1 MSGKIYCITNIE
13 NRKKY
18 IGQTHR
24 SIRKRLSEHC
34 GTSSTSVS
42 PKLKNAIK
50 KYGKNKF
57 VIEVLWEK
65 KKCTDDEL
73 NAKEMELIKELNT
86 LHPNGY
92 NLTIGG
98 SGGRHSDETKEL
110 LSEKSHKMWNERGE
124 ELRRALIERN
134 STRFPLFRFSVEKTL
149 VDKFKSLKE
158 AIDILKLEKNE
169 LVRAIRRGEIL
180 NDHYFSYNEDSPE
193 IRTNTGK
200 TNGKPVYCFNQQ
212 QMTVKH
218 WPTVAATSDDLEI
231 TRSKL
236 MYAITNKQLL
246 NDCYFS
252 FSSTPPPVSAV
263 EALEKSRHRF

>member
-1 MSGKIYCITNIE
+1 
-13 NRKKY
+13 
-18 IGQTHR
+18 
-24 SIRKRLSEHC
+24 
-34 GTSSTSVS
+34 VS

-65 KKCTDDEL
+65 KKCTDEEL
-73 NAKEMELIKELNT
+73 DAKEMELIKELNT

-98 SGGRHSDETKEL
+98 SGGRHSDETKEI

-124 ELRRALIERN
+124 EMRRALIERN
-134 STRFPLFRFSVEKTL
+134 STRFPLFRFSMEKTL
-149 VDKFKSLKE
+149 VNKFKSLKE
-158 AIDILKLEKNE
+158 AMEILELEKNK

-180 NDHYFSYNEDSPE
+180 NDHYFSYKEDSLA
-193 IRTNTGK
+193 TGNNTGRTK
-200 TNGKPVYCFNQQ
+200 CKPVYCFNQQ
-212 QMTVKH
+212 QMVVKH
-218 WPTVAATSDDLEI
+218 WPTITAAKDDLEI
-231 TRSKL
+231 NRSKL
-236 MYAITNKQLL
+236 VTAITSKKLL

-252 FSSTPPPVSAV
+252 FSSTPPPIPTI